1 MGGMRGDDRQPD
13 AMFSYVSAEQRVPQD
28 HPLRAIR
35 ALVDEVL
42 RDMSRE
48 FDRLYAQV
56 GRPSIPP
63 ERLLRAQLLQVFYSI
78 RSERLLMEQLD
89 YNLLFRWFVGMD
101 MDEPIWAPTVFTKN
115 RDRLLN
121 QEIARS
127 FFRRVVERAAGWM
140 SDEHFTVDGTLIEA
154 WASQK
159 SFQPKDGGSDGDARD
174 FRGQQRKNDTH
185 ASKTDPDAR
194 LYRRSNHAESRLAY
208 LGHLLIENRHGL
220 IVDAMASIA
229 DGFAERE
236 AATLMMLKQ
245 WKQAPG
251 RRRTLG
257 ADKGYDTLDFV
268 DLMRELNVTPHVTQN
283 LTRPGG
289 KRDRWPHHP
298 TRRVRDEPTRAAADR
313 TSVRLAENHRLDPEG
328 ETAWPRQRRLAAGVR
343 KCGVQLDSP
352 AQAAADT
359 GMTRTCRCSPA
370 RRRRTATKSDSRSLD
385 DTLYRTAE
393 DGTRHVRRFFSKL
406 LTNFRPGAAVPAP
419 CAGRDRTPRPA
430 ADCASR

>member
-1 MGGMRGDDRQPD
+1 MGGMRGDDREPD
-13 AMFSYVSAEQRVPQD
+13 AMFSYVSAEQRVPTD

-35 ALVDEVL
+35 ALVDDVL

-48 FDRLYAQV
+48 FDGLYARV

-63 ERLLRAQLLQVFYSI
+63 ERLLRAQLLQIFYSI

-127 FFRRVVERAAGWM
+127 FFRRVVRRADGLM

-159 SFQPKDGGSDGDARD
+159 SFQRKDGGTDGDGRD
-174 FRGQQRKNDTH
+174 FRGQQRKNETH
-185 ASKTDPDAR
+185 ASTTDPDAR
-194 LYRRSNHAESRLAY
+194 LYRRSNQAESRLAY

-220 IVDAMASIA
+220 IADAMATIA
-229 DGFAERE
+229 DGFGERE
-236 AATLMMLKQ
+236 AATLMVHDRWQ
-245 WKQAPG
+245 RAPW

-257 ADKGYDTLDFV
+257 ADKGYDSFEFV
-268 DLMRELNVTPHVTQN
+268 GLMRELGTTPHVTQN

-289 KRDRWPHHP
+289 SGIDG
-298 TRRVRDEPTRAAADR
+298 R
-313 TSVRLAENHRLDPEG
+313 T
-328 ETAWPRQRRLAAGVR
+328 
-343 KCGVQLDSP
+343 
-352 AQAAADT
+352 
-359 GMTRTCRCSPA
+359 
-370 RRRRTATKSDSRSLD
+370 
-385 DTLYRTAE
+385 
-393 DGTRHVRRFFSKL
+393 TRHEGYAKSQHARPRIEPAFGWLKTIAWIRKVKLRGLANVDWLFVFASAAFNLIRLPKL
-406 LTNFRPGAAVPAP
+406 L
-419 CAGRDRTPRPA
+419 PRPA
-430 ADCASR
+430 